1 MSISTIRVDL
11 NSHEVW
17 EATPP
22 CETLE
27 RVTCETLGDVQRVAC
42 RYAVRERS
50 CGPVVCGGYHRVL
63 HRRPIACGGARPVLV
78 KGSRS

>member
-11 NSHEVW
+11 NSHGVW
-17 EATPP
+17 EAAPP
-22 CETLE
+22 GERE

-50 CGPVVCGGYHRVL
+50 GGPVVCDGYHRVL
-63 HRRPIACGGARPVLV
+63 HRRLNACGGARPVLV